1 VLICDNDNVFPQG
14 ETSGIM
20 GKARYM
26 APEIVAGGIPDKF
39 SDRFSLTV
47 ILFMLIYLNHP
58 LEGAKVAACPCMTE
72 GNEKKF
78 FGSEA
83 LFIYDK
89 DDHSNLPVRGVHTNV
104 IRRWPAFPQLLR
116 DTFADQLSQQKLKN
130 PQSRLIEQE
139 WEKIIAKVRDNLVFC
154 PKCRQET
161 FVDSSTNTA
170 KCIECGAGFDI
181 TRRLALADRS
191 IVLTPGTN
199 VFIDMDN
206 IVDMKIQ
213 TATNGEMMLQNV
225 SNNSWSVETPSGKI
239 RVVNVNDFL
248 PARPGLKISFG
259 SSIEGAPNAKAEVK

>member
-1 VLICDNDNVFPQG
+1 
-14 ETSGIM
+14 M
-20 GKARYM
+20 
-26 APEIVAGGIPDKF
+26 
-39 SDRFSLTV
+39 
-47 ILFMLIYLNHP
+47 
-58 LEGAKVAACPCMTE
+58 
-72 GNEKKF
+72 
-78 FGSEA
+78 
-83 LFIYDK
+83 
-89 DDHSNLPVRGVHTNV
+89 
-104 IRRWPAFPQLLR
+104 
-116 DTFADQLSQQKLKN
+116 
-130 PQSRLIEQE
+130 
-139 WEKIIAKVRDNLVFC
+139 
-154 PKCRQET
+154 
-161 FVDSSTNTA
+161 
-170 KCIECGAGFDI
+170 ECGASFDI